1 MCTPA
6 RIPVPTTVRPS
17 ADHTP
22 HGSWSWERM
31 ESSPASIASWARSS
45 SKSMGSNRTDSC
57 WYEPAECFGG
67 CIFSGRGGGISSG
80 IGGGIISGLAGLGGG
95 ISSGIGGGIISG
107 LAGGAGSGGFGGGG
121 IISGLDRTNRGINS
135 ELAGFGGG
143 GINSGLAGASAG
155 LGGTGINS
163 GLLGAFTSPVASC
176 AAMACSVKT
185 AWRRA
190 GSPASSAS
198 LVVRGQVQSVQG
210 LVRRSPKCRHQ
221 FGVSSQ

>member
-1 MCTPA
+1 
-6 RIPVPTTVRPS
+6 
-17 ADHTP
+17 
-22 HGSWSWERM
+22 
-31 ESSPASIASWARSS
+31 
-45 SKSMGSNRTDSC
+45 MGSNRTDSC

-95 ISSGIGGGIISG
+95 ISSGI
-107 LAGGAGSGGFGGGG
+107 GGG

-190 GSPASSAS
+190 TGSPASSARWS
-198 LVVRGQVQSVQG
+198 SAVRFNLFKVSCGDLRNADISSGSVANEA
-210 LVRRSPKCRHQ
+210 RN
-221 FGVSSQ
+221 SSIFI